1 MAQGYNPIVRTFG
14 QFRAALTRTTG
25 IARQEVRP
33 GTPLENLLPV
43 RRRREIWRG
52 LRRAG
57 VRVPALE
64 LPPVAGAIIGWSV
77 PIGAAALALWSGEWA
92 ALLSAFPFGLRAYW
106 ASRPW
111 AVEFPLGMQTAG
123 ELAIYLTCFRDHRD
137 SGYRW
142 THNEITTKVRMIMAE
157 CLNLRLDQVRPES
170 SWVELGM
177 D

>member
-1 MAQGYNPIVRTFG
+1 MAQVYNPIVRTFR
-14 QFRAALTRTTG
+14 QFRAALSRATG
-25 IARQEVRP
+25 IARHQIRP
-33 GTPLENLLPV
+33 ATPLEDLLPV

-52 LRRAG
+52 LRREG

-64 LPPVAGAIIGWSV
+64 LPQVAGAIVGWSV
-77 PIGAAALALWSGEWA
+77 PLGAAALALWSGEWA
-92 ALLSAFPFGLRAYW
+92 ALLSVFPFGLRAYW

-123 ELAIYLTCFRDHRD
+123 ELAIYLTCFRDHRN

-157 CLNLRLDQVRPES
+157 CLGLRLDQVRPES
-170 SWVELGM
+170 TCVELGIE
-177 D
+177 